1 LAYVERVA
9 TVLVCFGRRE
19 VSMAQNKAQ
28 LTERLLA
35 AVRGL
40 PEDKVAEVLDFAG
53 YLQSKI
59 SQHRPSR
66 GSAEAILQALEE
78 VGPLQFDPG
87 ELEAIL
93 EDIERARDSD
103 LDEHG

>member
-1 LAYVERVA
+1 MVQ
-9 TVLVCFGRRE
+9 
-19 VSMAQNKAQ
+19 SKSQ

-35 AVRGL
+35 AVQEL

-53 YLQSKI
+53 YLQSKVGPR
-59 SQHRPSR
+59 RPPR
-66 GSAEAILQALEE
+66 GSAEAFFQALEE

-93 EDIERARDSD
+93 EDIERSRDSD
-103 LDEHG
+103 LEEHG